1 MDSLKDKASTT
12 YGDYKGSIS
21 IDGHNGAI
29 LHDIYRDQ
37 ELDEQY
43 FPIAFELNDSSLAYP
58 ALDVKASA
66 MLTIYAVDKQIAG
79 NNFDEIKSYIN
90 NNSGQVE
97 IEQFNIG
104 LTYDELKKYIKRMSI
119 FAVQKGMEDV
129 IENAI

>member
-1 MDSLKDKASTT
+1 MDSLKTKASTT
-12 YGDYKGSIS
+12 YGDYKGTIS

-29 LHDIYRDQ
+29 LHDICRDQ
-37 ELDEQY
+37 KLDEQY

-66 MLTIYAVDKQIAG
+66 ILTIYAIDKQIAG

-90 NNSGQVE
+90 KNSGQVKT
-97 IEQFNIG
+97 EQFNIG

-129 IENAI
+129 IEKVI